1 MFLGP
6 EGSAIDLEYLRSNRI
21 DRIVMAAEHVEKRF
35 PDASD
40 GIEYIYLK
48 IDDSPTED
56 IKRYFETVIDFIV
69 KSKDTNVLVH
79 CVSGISRSGA
89 CVIAYLMKT

>member
-1 MFLGP
+1 
-6 EGSAIDLEYLRSNRI
+6 
-21 DRIVMAAEHVEKRF
+21 MAAEHVEKRF

-69 KSKDTNVLVH
+69 KPLIDTLIVDITFNSTCYIKSFAFCCLQL
-79 CVSGISRSGA
+79 IKA
-89 CVIAYLMKT
+89 LA